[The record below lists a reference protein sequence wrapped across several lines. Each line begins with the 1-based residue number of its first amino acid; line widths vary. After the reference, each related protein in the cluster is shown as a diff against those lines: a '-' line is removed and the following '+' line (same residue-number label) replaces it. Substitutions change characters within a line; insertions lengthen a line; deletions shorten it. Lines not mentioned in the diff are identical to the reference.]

1 MIDFLI
7 INNRYCLSYAVLTS
21 NHRATVLVE
30 EDYETRHCE
39 CRIKD
44 IACALW

>member
-1 MIDFLI
+1 MCTIVI
-7 INNRYCLSYAVLTS
+7 IFKISFINICVY
-21 NHRATVLVE
+21 RATVLVE